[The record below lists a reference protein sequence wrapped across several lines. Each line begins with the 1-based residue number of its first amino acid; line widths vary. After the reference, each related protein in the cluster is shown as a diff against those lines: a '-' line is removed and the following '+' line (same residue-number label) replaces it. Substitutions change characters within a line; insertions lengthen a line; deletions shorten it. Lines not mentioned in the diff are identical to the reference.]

1 MAATMASAILMA
13 PTVTT
18 TVPSSVTTQPS
29 SSSNSEGSQPSSV
42 FLLDDLSLQLREEAL
57 ETLRLE
63 PELCA
68 LLHHT
73 VLAPGVVTFED
84 AVASTLSYRML
95 LTTTVR
101 NASNNNSTNGGSSPM
116 FCPHKMKSIFDQ
128 ALQSSQLEAGHTMSE
143 AIRKDALAVIDRDPA
158 VDSLLEVVLFNK
170 GYAAL
175 VCHRAA
181 RHKWYETIQMQQQ
194 QEQHQQSSLSSSTT
208 TTTITTTYLKPK
220 SFRKSYTA
228 LFLQS
233 QASAVFAVDIHP
245 AATMGAGIML
255 DHGTG
260 IVIGETAHVGDGCT
274 LLQGV
279 TLGGTGKDTGDRHPK
294 VGANVLI
301 GANASILG
309 NIQIGRGA
317 KIGAGSIVLRAIP
330 SGATAVGVPAKIIG
344 HAKEQN
350 PGSDMDE
357 TLQQVSL
364 LHKSSTVA
372 TLLLSKPTSTTTTST
387 TTAKTATA
395 SSSPSSAKAAP
406 GAGATNTT
414 TSTTM
419 AAALS
424 NSERRAGAAGNDDS
438 LGRPLSMDDSEE
450 DSEDQEPVPEATRL
464 SDASSYSSLEEDASS
479 NDGSHGIRNGSGT
492 HHHDRRPPPPHHHS
506 RQNSE
511 NPISG
516 FCPFRNYTR
525 LAQSAPPGAIT
536 IVHLQQLLKPL
547 GCTGLKIGQVFFEL
561 DTRDVG
567 YFYPH
572 PDMQERVVHA
582 IAEHTHLTKEQAEEV
597 VLRTYYENKCG
608 GPLQQQQPQPQS
620 QESPQPESEQTA
632 PPESSSSSPP
642 PAQGTIKA
650 NS

>member
-1 MAATMASAILMA
+1 MATSTMASAVLLA
-13 PTVTT
+13 PST
-18 TVPSSVTTQPS
+18 TVPSSVTTTQPS
-29 SSSNSEGSQPSSV
+29 SSSSLNSSDGSQPSSSSSV
-42 FLLDDLSLQLREEAL
+42 FQQRLDDLSLQLREEAL

-84 AVASTLSYRML
+84 AVSSTLSYRML
-95 LTTTVR
+95 LTSSTTGMS
-101 NASNNNSTNGGSSPM
+101 SNSNM
-116 FCPHKMKSIFDQ
+116 FCPNKMKSIFDQ
-128 ALQSSQLEAGHTMSE
+128 ALQSTQLEAGHTMSE

-181 RHKWYETIQMQQQ
+181 RHKWYETIQMQQ
-194 QEQHQQSSLSSSTT
+194 EQQSSLASSPATT
-208 TTTITTTYLKPK
+208 TSYYSKPK
-220 SFRKSYTA
+220 SSLRKSYTA

-245 AATMGAGIML
+245 AATLGAGIML

-364 LHKSSTVA
+364 LHKSSTAA
-372 TLLLSKPTSTTTTST
+372 TLLLSSKPTSTTTSSSTST
-387 TTAKTATA
+387 TGTA
-395 SSSPSSAKAAP
+395 STSPSSSASKAP
-406 GAGATNTT
+406 TGPGATNST

-424 NSERRAGAAGNDDS
+424 NSERHAVATSNDDS
-438 LGRPLSMDDSEE
+438 LGRPFSMDDSEE
-450 DSEDQEPVPEATRL
+450 EESDNQEPVPEATRF
-464 SDASSYSSLEEDASS
+464 SDASSYSSLDEETTGS
-479 NDGSHGIRNGSGT
+479 NDDGSHGIRNGNNNG
-492 HHHDRRPPPPHHHS
+492 HHHHGRPHPPHS

-525 LAQSAPPGAIT
+525 LAQSAPPDAIT

-547 GCTGLKIGQVFFEL
+547 GCTGLEIGQVFFEL

-582 IAEHTHLTKEQAEEV
+582 IVEHTHLTQEQAEEV
-597 VLRTYYENKCG
+597 VLRTYYETKCCG
-608 GPLQQQQPQPQS
+608 GPLPQQQSQQQQ
-620 QESPQPESEQTA
+620 QEE
-632 PPESSSSSPP
+632 
-642 PAQGTIKA
+642 
-650 NS
+650 